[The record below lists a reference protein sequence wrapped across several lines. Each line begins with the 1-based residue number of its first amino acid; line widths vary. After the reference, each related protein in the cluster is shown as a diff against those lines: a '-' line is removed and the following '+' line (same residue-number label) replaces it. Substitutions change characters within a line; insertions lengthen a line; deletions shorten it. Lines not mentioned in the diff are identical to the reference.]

1 MKRHS
6 EGALLRIFVG
16 ESDKRNGVPLYE
28 WIVLKARELN
38 IAGATVLR
46 GVMGYGAHSRLHSAK
61 TVRLSEDLPLVIEIV
76 DSDENLDRLLPLLDE
91 VVPEGL
97 ITIEKV
103 RMIKYRS
110 DEDEER
116 E

>member
-1 MKRHS
+1 MKRYG

-16 ESDKRNGVPLYE
+16 ESDKCHGVPLYE

-38 IAGATVLR
+38 ISGATVLR

-76 DSDENLDRLLPLLDE
+76 DTDENIDRLLPLLDE

-97 ITIEKV
+97 ITIERV

-110 DEDEER
+110 DEEQEQV
-116 E
+116 